1 MRRRVL
7 LSLSVLAL
15 APPRVASAWE
25 EVSLFNRAPRPAP
38 PAEAVRRRTAAAA
51 QPSGAAPPRPA
62 RQRSGITSPR
72 DTASG
77 QATGRR

>member
-25 EVSLFNRAPRPAP
+25 EVAFNRAPRRAP